1 MTKRKSIMLIGA
13 GIVGLLIAFAS
24 RQFIYA
30 SVIVPLAYLWWLI
43 KLYYHLLPQAV
54 VWILLIAALGFAG
67 IHGLL
72 LEIPIGKV
80 KPLKAAKVE
89 SPLEAL
95 AELIH
100 KSQRGNYYKWMLA
113 NRLGNIARELLDQRE
128 GKQIAQKFSRLAGR
142 DWNPPQDVQAYLQSG
157 ISGSFADYPQKVWT
171 KNTPSPLS
179 LEPQKALEYLEVEM
193 ESNKNGNR

>member
-54 VWILLIAALGFAG
+54 VWILLIVALGFAG

-80 KPLKAAKVE
+80 KPMKAAKVE

-95 AELIH
+95 AGLIR
-100 KSQRGNYYKWMLA
+100 KSQRGNYYKWMIA

-142 DWNPPQDVQAYLQSG
+142 DWNPPADVQAYLQSG
-157 ISGSFADYPQKVWT
+157 IGGSFADYPQKVWT

>member
-100 KSQRGNYYKWMLA
+100 KSQRGNYYKWMIA

-142 DWNPPQDVQAYLQSG
+142 DWNPPSDVQAYLQSG